1 MSSLLNERENA
12 IIIAL
17 TLRSW
22 LHRFLAP
29 LAELIA
35 VSGNGDKSMRC
46 IFEKLGPTSIF
57 TQEGASYEVTFVDG
71 LSIPEILAAAE
82 PFRERR
88 AHFTAEAVRQ
98 LRQAFSTSRK
108 ATDWGGWKPSKSLR
122 KE

>member
-1 MSSLLNERENA
+1 LTVNERENA
-12 IIIAL
+12 IAL

-22 LHRFLAP
+22 LLRFLAP
-29 LAELIA
+29 SAELIA

-46 IFEKLGPTSIF
+46 IFEKLGLTSIF
-57 TQEGASYEVTFVDG
+57 TQEGASYEVIFVDG

-88 AHFTAEAVRQ
+88 AHFTAEAVAQ
-98 LRQAFSTSRK
+98 LRQAFSTSRR
-108 ATDWGGWKPSKSLR
+108 ATDWRGWKPSKSSR